1 MQRLIA
7 GIAAAF
13 FACVGLCA
21 DVPSHDDLVEM
32 LAKVI
37 PPGTVTDEHVVRADI
52 FDVKTMKYRELS
64 KELQLTDAQHTLARV
79 SVRDVPQ
86 LEIGIDR
93 GSGTIGVEIVDARTQ
108 ANLLSVGKRDSQG
121 RLDSLRYTVV
131 DDAGNP
137 QLEVIDYEMD
147 GQADVRMHYGSPS
160 FAEVWHA
167 DRWLRVERKGDAR
180 GVYINGQFRRVRS
193 EGGRLRV
200 ETP

>member
-7 GIAAAF
+7 GTAAAF
-13 FACVGLCA
+13 FACVSLCA
-21 DVPSHDDLVEM
+21 DIPTHDDLVQK

-37 PPGTVTDEHVVRADI
+37 PPGTVTDERVVRADI

-86 LEIGIDR
+86 LDIGIDR
-93 GSGTIGVEIVDARTQ
+93 GAGTIGVAIVDARTQ
-108 ANLLSVGKRDSQG
+108 ENLLSVGKRDSQG

-160 FAEVWHA
+160 YAEVWYA
-167 DRWLRVERKGDAR
+167 DRWFRVQRNGNAH
-180 GVYINGQFRRVRS
+180 GVYVNGQFRRVRS